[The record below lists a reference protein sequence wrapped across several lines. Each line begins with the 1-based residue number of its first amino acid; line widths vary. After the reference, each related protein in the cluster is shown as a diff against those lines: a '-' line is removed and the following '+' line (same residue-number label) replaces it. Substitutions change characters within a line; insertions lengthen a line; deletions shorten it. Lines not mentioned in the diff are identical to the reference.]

1 MEIIY
6 LLLAKLI
13 LKKEQINNN
22 IGLDGNDN
30 FFLENFLSECKS
42 ILITFN
48 A

>member
-6 LLLAKLI
+6 LLLAKMI

-30 FFLENFLSECKS
+30 FF
-42 ILITFN
+42 
-48 A
+48 